1 MAKVS
6 NEKKLEAV
14 KNWLKENK
22 IEFVENHKTK
32 VGLEIDLWIP
42 KLMIAVHIDDE
53 NSQKFYKK
61 THKWCKPF
69 FIREEETVE
78 FELEKIN
85 NCCFDQMLLMQNRW
99 QKEQAK
105 KKS

>member
-6 NEKKLEAV
+6 NEKLEAV

-42 KLMIAVHIDDE
+42 KLLIAIHVGEDDG
-53 NSQKFYKK
+53 KFYKK
-61 THKWCKPF
+61 TRKWAKPF

-78 FELEKIN
+78 FELEKIG
-85 NCCFDQMLLMQNRW
+85 NCCYDQMLLMQNRW
-99 QKEQAK
+99 QKEQEK
-105 KKS
+105 KKI